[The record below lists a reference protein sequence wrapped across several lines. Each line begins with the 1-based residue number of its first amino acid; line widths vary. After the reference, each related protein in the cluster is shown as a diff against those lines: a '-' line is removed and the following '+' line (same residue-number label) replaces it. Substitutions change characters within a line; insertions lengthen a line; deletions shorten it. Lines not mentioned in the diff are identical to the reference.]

1 MSHNE
6 TATPSAKISITPA
19 TDPAPPWTGVKFT
32 CANRKCLAEYQ
43 LEAGDQCVEQL
54 RMEFE
59 APKFA
64 TPACWE
70 CGHIN
75 IITLCLHEE
84 PEIEGNPS

>member
-6 TATPSAKISITPA
+6 TAAPSPKISITEA

-32 CANRKCLAEYQ
+32 CQNPQCRAEYQ
-43 LEAGDQCVEQL
+43 LEAADQCVEQL

-64 TPACWE
+64 APPCWD
-70 CGHIN
+70 CGYVS
-75 IITLCLHEE
+75 IITLCVHEE
-84 PEIEGNPS
+84 TEQEGNAS